1 MRTLTELNQQVLL
14 RVDPTGQFQIV
25 FRWSPQTW
33 LTQDCWSGW
42 NLADLRS
49 VLCTLHA
56 MVMGLVAEVAKCL
69 SERVTVV
76 HLA

>member
-14 RVDPTGQFQIV
+14 IGGSNRAVPNRLSLIT
-25 FRWSPQTW
+25 STW
-33 LTQDCWSGW
+33 LTQDCWSRW

-69 SERVTVV
+69 SGRVAVV